1 MFTVKDNPIASFPST
16 KLYLDVGRL
25 LFSSFFFT
33 SPRLSSY
40 FLYFIKMS
48 FHHINESQKKTMAL
62 LHKRGLNATDIA
74 KDLKVSLSTV
84 SRHLQKMKND
94 PNYFN
99 KKTFPKNR
107 KPCLDDR
114 GERHLVRAALLS
126 PFKTFTELGRS
137 GVAGRII
144 SRKTVARVLKRHGI
158 TKKVARRK
166 PGLKKSCKIAR
177 LQFAKAHQ
185 SWTISEWNKVLFSDE
200 SNFNTRKQSARL
212 KVSRRIGESNTPQ
225 NIAYTFSS
233 GTISCSVWGGIAG
246 TQKTNLVFLSKGTTM
261 NKDLYLDVLKHQV
274 LPFMTENNIAIFMQ
288 DNAPCHTSKLTKGWL
303 DQQNFLTMKWPPYS
317 PDLNPIEHIWAWIK
331 ALLHKKKGHITNYSD
346 LEREIRELW
355 DEVDCAMLEKL
366 FQSMPRRIAAVIDA
380 KGGSIRY

>member
-1 MFTVKDNPIASFPST
+1 MRRVVYGVNCSNVFLFTVKDNPIASFPST

-200 SNFNTRKQSARL
+200 SNFNTRK
-212 KVSRRIGESNTPQ
+212 
-225 NIAYTFSS
+225 
-233 GTISCSVWGGIAG
+233 
-246 TQKTNLVFLSKGTTM
+246 
-261 NKDLYLDVLKHQV
+261 
-274 LPFMTENNIAIFMQ
+274 
-288 DNAPCHTSKLTKGWL
+288 
-303 DQQNFLTMKWPPYS
+303 
-317 PDLNPIEHIWAWIK
+317 
-331 ALLHKKKGHITNYSD
+331 
-346 LEREIRELW
+346 
-355 DEVDCAMLEKL
+355 
-366 FQSMPRRIAAVIDA
+366 
-380 KGGSIRY
+380 

>member
-1 MFTVKDNPIASFPST
+1 MNLK
-16 KLYLDVGRL
+16 
-25 LFSSFFFT
+25 
-33 SPRLSSY
+33 
-40 FLYFIKMS
+40 
-48 FHHINESQKKTMAL
+48 KKTMAL

-233 GTISCSVWGGIAG
+233 GTISCSVCVWGEGESLAHKRQI
-246 TQKTNLVFLSKGTTM
+246 SCS
-261 NKDLYLDVLKHQV
+261 YL
-274 LPFMTENNIAIFMQ
+274 
-288 DNAPCHTSKLTKGWL
+288 
-303 DQQNFLTMKWPPYS
+303 
-317 PDLNPIEHIWAWIK
+317 
-331 ALLHKKKGHITNYSD
+331 
-346 LEREIRELW
+346 RE
-355 DEVDCAMLEKL
+355 
-366 FQSMPRRIAAVIDA
+366 QP
-380 KGGSIRY
+380 

>member
-1 MFTVKDNPIASFPST
+1 MNNNEFTVKDNPIASFPST

-233 GTISCSVWGGIAG
+233 GTISCSVWGGNRWH
-246 TQKTNLVFLSKGTTM
+246 T
-261 NKDLYLDVLKHQV
+261 KDKSRVL
-274 LPFMTENNIAIFMQ
+274 I
-288 DNAPCHTSKLTKGWL
+288 
-303 DQQNFLTMKWPPYS
+303 
-317 PDLNPIEHIWAWIK
+317 
-331 ALLHKKKGHITNYSD
+331 
-346 LEREIRELW
+346 
-355 DEVDCAMLEKL
+355 
-366 FQSMPRRIAAVIDA
+366 
-380 KGGSIRY
+380 

>member
-1 MFTVKDNPIASFPST
+1 MFLFLTIFSFSLLLVEPVTEGTQILYFQKKKKKKNFIALILPDTFLALIYSQGNPIASFPST

-200 SNFNTRKQSARL
+200 SNFNTRK
-212 KVSRRIGESNTPQ
+212 
-225 NIAYTFSS
+225 
-233 GTISCSVWGGIAG
+233 
-246 TQKTNLVFLSKGTTM
+246 
-261 NKDLYLDVLKHQV
+261 
-274 LPFMTENNIAIFMQ
+274 
-288 DNAPCHTSKLTKGWL
+288 
-303 DQQNFLTMKWPPYS
+303 
-317 PDLNPIEHIWAWIK
+317 
-331 ALLHKKKGHITNYSD
+331 
-346 LEREIRELW
+346 
-355 DEVDCAMLEKL
+355 
-366 FQSMPRRIAAVIDA
+366 
-380 KGGSIRY
+380 

>member
-1 MFTVKDNPIASFPST
+1 MGPLQYYLCHVPVTSRASIILLMRLRDFNAWSSRFFLSGMLKQQFPCTTGLTLCTAWVHTVKDNPIASFPST

-200 SNFNTRKQSARL
+200 SNFNTRK
-212 KVSRRIGESNTPQ
+212 
-225 NIAYTFSS
+225 
-233 GTISCSVWGGIAG
+233 
-246 TQKTNLVFLSKGTTM
+246 
-261 NKDLYLDVLKHQV
+261 
-274 LPFMTENNIAIFMQ
+274 
-288 DNAPCHTSKLTKGWL
+288 
-303 DQQNFLTMKWPPYS
+303 
-317 PDLNPIEHIWAWIK
+317 
-331 ALLHKKKGHITNYSD
+331 
-346 LEREIRELW
+346 
-355 DEVDCAMLEKL
+355 
-366 FQSMPRRIAAVIDA
+366 
-380 KGGSIRY
+380 